1 VTDQDASG
9 MSPRLEEFRA
19 EVENIGV
26 TGGGA
31 SPERLGTVAGLV
43 LLVVGLGVALI
54 AALSQRGDAAAGDA
68 AAMLSEVVSS
78 NNGMIVVVLGLSLAI
93 IGGLIWV
100 RNSLTRY
107 LRYWLVRLIYE
118 DRSNTDRLIEA
129 IQESQGLSR

>member
-1 VTDQDASG
+1 MTDQDASG

-31 SPERLGTVAGLV
+31 SPERLGTIAGLI

-68 AAMLSEVVSS
+68 TAMLSEVVSS